1 MAKREM
7 TAREAKQNL
16 EPFGYKGPAKWAS
29 IDAFVEAN
37 PRAKAAVTANK
48 GMFVQS
54 EALGFAQ
61 GGSTGPSE
69 EAIKKLADL
78 RYLSYKTGV
87 STAEMSKALNDVGID
102 PTYNVGSTSGYP
114 DSYFTNRGV
123 DTSNWEVIGT
133 NPHTGKPILKN
144 PNYNPNALTDVLSE
158 SGYTDNGNPLEFY
171 GDNKATD
178 PVANAFVEKDKQ
190 KGVSIN
196 NNAANKLFAE
206 QVMADQGITADQ
218 TSYVTVGEMGM
229 TLDDLKKSYQS
240 SIQIANDAW
249 GKGGYEPEGTDILD
263 TVYSPTKP
271 KPDPIPL
278 PTSIPITP
286 NPQEVEQAKK
296 IFGADGKVTL
306 PTGYQQPKKTVPVE
320 PPFYSTQPAQ
330 PITTLPSGVTKAPTQ
345 MFTNQ
350 QASQFNQRAIDQA
363 QLIQPQTLAEKTAA
377 GTAST
382 IQQRMFK
389 NPQGMTTYVTGTVGV
404 DGKFTPTTAIPPGYS
419 PVQTFSSGG
428 QPTGSVTY
436 EKNQQAIM
444 DLNNAFRD
452 PETGNVNMYLAPDG
466 VMRPDPE
473 ASKTYTEAMQVLDKE
488 GYDGFY
494 KFLEENAPNA
504 ENLKLKGNWQD
515 WVSEENRQNVSGYDY
530 DKGEYVG
537 EQPTPTPTPSP
548 TPTPTPD
555 PDIPKEIPLPI
566 TTPVSPTPTPTP
578 TPTPAPAPVEGVTE
592 VPTQTFGQNITDQA
606 SDFNQRA
613 IQQAQLIQP
622 QTLAEKAAA
631 GTASTIEQRLYRNP
645 QGMSTYVTGT
655 VSPDGKFSPTTPVPQ
670 GYTQA
675 QQMQTGG
682 VATQTFNAQKIA
694 PQLPI
699 ELSPGY
705 GGSGT
710 PPPLIPPTVPAELQ
724 ATTASYVPPTVSTD
738 EKNPTVNVGGQQ
750 LTKEQVAQG
759 QADLTASAV
768 LNPAGTVAA
777 APVATI
783 NPDASGTV
791 LSATTGQALGTA
803 PIVTKAAQVS
813 TAATADK
820 PSDVKATTAD
830 LQKAQT
836 SVKAALEGGLDP
848 QAMIDSLD
856 DTKSIGEKKFNPD
869 TGKIEVKIP
878 MATLQAY
885 IPDGKGGY
893 TMPEP
898 QFETKEYTPE
908 EFAEQYGLDTKDFT
922 SGGVQAATSKGPTQE
937 VIGQTKTDTAV
948 SDLDAA
954 QIDQAQTVKEIEDR
968 KFEAGEEVT
977 GSAVDQ
983 TKVGEAFGTG
993 EVKAASVQDELT
1005 TLMGQFEGGNT
1016 PSWAAGAMRKA
1027 NMLMASRGLGA
1038 SSMAGQAVIQAAMEA
1053 ALPIAQIDTANK
1065 QQMALAKAE
1074 QRAKFLQQDFDQ
1086 AFQAKVINASK
1097 VSEIANMNFNADQ
1110 QVALENAKMAQTVDL
1125 QNLNNKQALVMAEA
1139 AQLSQLETQ
1148 GLSNLQQAQVE
1159 NAKNFLQI
1167 DMANLNN
1174 EQQTEIFK
1182 AQTIANTILSD
1193 TAAANAN
1200 EQFNASSQMQVDQF
1214 NNTMQSQLNQ
1224 FNSAQLNAMNQ
1235 FNAGEANAIQKFNS
1249 ELQAGREQ
1257 FNAQMY
1263 AQIAQANAKWRQDTE
1278 TINTAAANESNFQ
1291 YAKDVNGL
1299 TNKAIDELWQKER
1312 DLMSYSFNAAES
1324 AKDRVLSIVLGD
1336 KSLEAVRLQLEQKEA
1351 DAFTENVFDLVFGNF
1366 SFFK

>member
-1 MAKREM
+1 MAKREI

-16 EPFGYKGPAKWAS
+16 EPFGYDGPARWTS
-29 IDAFVEAN
+29 IDAFVKAN
-37 PRAKAAVTANK
+37 PRAKAAVTANE
-48 GMFVQS
+48 GAFIQS
-54 EALGFAQ
+54 KELGFAE

-78 RYLSYKTGV
+78 QYLSYQTGV
-87 STAEMSKALNDVGID
+87 STAEMNEALKAVGID
-102 PTYNVGSTSGYP
+102 PTYNRYSIVSENTYQKGSQYGLGSVEKQNANFNSNHP
-114 DSYFTNRGV
+114 DAN
-123 DTSNWEVIGT
+123 TSNWEETSDGRY
-133 NPHTGKPILKN
+133 LLN
-144 PNYNPNALTDVLSE
+144 PNYNANAVTDFLAKH
-158 SGYTDNGNPLEFY
+158 GYTNSGDTSEFY
-171 GDNKATD
+171 GNNTATD
-178 PVANAFVEKDKQ
+178 PVANAFNEHEKEYGTPQ
-190 KGVSIN
+190 IN
-196 NNAANKLFAE
+196 SSSANTLFAE
-206 QVMADQGITADQ
+206 KVMKEQGITADQ
-218 TSYVTVGEMGM
+218 TSYTTAAEKGLTEE
-229 TLDDLKKSYQS
+229 DLQKAYKEGIGIAQNAWAKS
-240 SIQIANDAW
+240 
-249 GKGGYEPEGTDILD
+249 GYTQADGQKDILNYAYKVD
-263 TVYSPTKP
+263 TT
-271 KPDPIPL
+271 PDPIPL
-278 PTSIPITP
+278 PTTIPITP

-296 IFGADGKVTL
+296 IFGPDGKVTL
-306 PTGYQQPKKTVPVE
+306 PTGYQAPEKTIPSD
-320 PPFYSTQPAQ
+320 PFFTKPTQ
-330 PITTLPSGVTKAPTQ
+330 PITTQPSGVTKTPTQ

-350 QASQFNQRAIDQA
+350 QAAQFNQRAIDQA

-404 DGKFTPTTAIPPGYS
+404 DGKFTPTTAIPQGYS
-419 PVQTFSSGG
+419 PVQTFKQGGLAFPKSGASG
-428 QPTGSVTY
+428 DQIRAKLDEVQTD
-436 EKNQQAIM
+436 I
-444 DLNNAFRD
+444 LNAFRD
-452 PETGNVNMYLAPDG
+452 PESGNVGMYLAPDG

-473 ASKTYTEAMQVLDKE
+473 QSEKQSKAYQLLNKVGFNLDEDNLKE
-488 GYDGFY
+488 LYS
-494 KFLEENAPNA
+494 FLEEEAPNA
-504 ENLKLKGNWQD
+504 ENINKGGNWQD
-515 WVSEENRQNVSGYDY
+515 WVAPENQQNVSGYDY

-537 EQPTPTPTPSP
+537 EITPTPTDPGTIDPTPTPTP
-548 TPTPTPD
+548 T

-566 TTPVSPTPTPTP
+566 TTPISPTPTPTP
-578 TPTPAPAPVEGVTE
+578 TPTPIVDDGVTP
-592 VPTQTFGQNITDQA
+592 VPTQTFGQNVTNQA

-655 VSPDGKFSPTTPVPQ
+655 ISPDGKFSPTTPVPQ

-675 QQMQTGG
+675 QQMQEGG
-682 VATQTFNAQKIA
+682 VAT
-694 PQLPI
+694 
-699 ELSPGY
+699 
-705 GGSGT
+705 T
-710 PPPLIPPTVPAELQ
+710 P
-724 ATTASYVPPTVSTD
+724 
-738 EKNPTVNVGGQQ
+738 PTVNVDGKK
-750 LTKEQVAQG
+750 LTKEEVAQG

-777 APVATI
+777 APVTNI

-803 PIVTKAAQVS
+803 PIVTDPAQVA

-830 LQKAQT
+830 LEKAQT
-836 SVKAALEGGLDP
+836 KVEESLDDVKAATSTGP
-848 QAMIDSLD
+848 
-856 DTKSIGEKKFNPD
+856 TKSVTGQVQQKQKVDAQGNPMVD
-869 TGKIEVKIP
+869 AEGKPIMEASTV
-878 MATLQAY
+878 
-885 IPDGKGGY
+885 
-893 TMPEP
+893 
-898 QFETKEYTPE
+898 
-908 EFAEQYGLDTKDFT
+908 
-922 SGGVQAATSKGPTQE
+922 
-937 VIGQTKTDTAV
+937 V

-954 QIDQAQTVKEIEDR
+954 QLDKAQTVDEIDDR
-968 KFEAGEEVT
+968 KLEAGEEVT

-993 EVKAASVQDELT
+993 EVKAASIQDELT
-1005 TLMGQFEGGNT
+1005 TLMDQFEGGNN
-1016 PSWAAGAMRKA
+1016 PPWAAGAMRKA

-1038 SSMAGQAVIQAAMEA
+1038 SSMAGQAIIQAAMEA

-1065 QQMALAKAE
+1065 QQMSLAKAE

-1148 GLSNLQQAQVE
+1148 NLSNMQQAQVE

-1193 TAAANAN
+1193 TASANAN
-1200 EQFNASSQMQVDQF
+1200 EQFNASSEMQVDQF
-1214 NNTMQSQLNQ
+1214 NNTMKSQLNQ
-1224 FNSAQLNAMNQ
+1224 FNSAQMNAMNQ

-1257 FNAQMY
+1257 FNASMY

-1278 TINTAAANESNFQ
+1278 TINTAAANQSNFQ

-1312 DLMSYSFNAAES
+1312 DLMSYSFTASES
-1324 AKDRVLSIVLGD
+1324 AKDKVLSLILGD
-1336 KSLEAVRLQLEQKEA
+1336 KSLESVRLQLEAKEDA
-1351 DAFTENVFDLVFGNF
+1351 AFTENVFDLVFGGLF
-1366 SFFK
+1366 G